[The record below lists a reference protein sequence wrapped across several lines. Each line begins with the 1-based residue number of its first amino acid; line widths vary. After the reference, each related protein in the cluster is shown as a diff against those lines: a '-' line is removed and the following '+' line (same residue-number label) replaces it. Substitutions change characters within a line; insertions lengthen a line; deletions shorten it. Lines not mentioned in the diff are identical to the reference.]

1 MFSWSLVHPYH
12 NWRTEEY
19 SHNFIDICFII
30 PYNKVA
36 VRGRVRGGARGTA
49 EEVQPWST
57 PQDVRVSCRAT
68 IASSRVCVGATLLM
82 SSLAD
87 ARPTERRANVPGAC
101 AGCQAIKV
109 PIQERDVQV
118 DAGRQRSETGEKQI
132 DSSPS
137 LTGLSCRADR
147 TRS

>member
-87 ARPTERRANVPGAC
+87 ARPTERRANVPRAC

-109 PIQERDVQV
+109 PI
-118 DAGRQRSETGEKQI
+118 
-132 DSSPS
+132 
-137 LTGLSCRADR
+137 
-147 TRS
+147 

>member
-36 VRGRVRGGARGTA
+36 VRGRVRGGARGIA

-82 SSLAD
+82 SSLQVHGQLKEGQTFLERVLA
-87 ARPTERRANVPGAC
+87 ARPS
-101 AGCQAIKV
+101 
-109 PIQERDVQV
+109 
-118 DAGRQRSETGEKQI
+118 RSL
-132 DSSPS
+132 S
-137 LTGLSCRADR
+137 LLLSALAM
-147 TRS
+147 